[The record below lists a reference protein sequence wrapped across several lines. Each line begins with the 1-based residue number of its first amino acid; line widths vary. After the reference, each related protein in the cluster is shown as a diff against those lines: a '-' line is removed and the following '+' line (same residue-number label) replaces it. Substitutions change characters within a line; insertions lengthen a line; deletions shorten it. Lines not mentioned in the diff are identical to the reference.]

1 MQLTYRGTR
10 YEHQLQAILTDL
22 IPWTGQ
28 YRGVATEKNA
38 TNQIMTTVAKGI
50 WMKYRGVQLQ
60 SVLVL
65 NLNPLNRSELPD
77 AHLGTG
83 RARGF
88 SSNC

>member
-10 YEHQLQAILTDL
+10 YEHQPQAILTDL

-38 TNQIMTTVAKGI
+38 TNRIMTTVAKGI

-60 SVLVL
+60 PVLVL
-65 NLNPLNRSELPD
+65 NLNPLNRTNQLTPS
-77 AHLGTG
+77 HG
-83 RARGF
+83 
-88 SSNC
+88 